1 MLVPVKVL
9 FFAKSREIV
18 GKKSSNL
25 ALPSPI
31 SYKTL
36 LETLITTYLLHDIAQ
51 NIILSLNEEF
61 CNVESTEIVL
71 KPGDELAVIPP
82 LSGG

>member
-1 MLVPVKVL
+1 MLVTVKVL

-18 GKKSSNL
+18 GQKSAEL
-25 ALPSPI
+25 DLPSPI
-31 SYKTL
+31 SYKKL
-36 LETLITTYLLHDIAQ
+36 LETLVGTYFLAEIAQ

-61 CNVESTEIVL
+61 CDVESVEIVL
-71 KPGDELAVIPP
+71 KQGDEVAIIPP